1 MNDVIVVSLVLFLSV
16 FLAAS
21 ILPKSVL
28 RCKLLSL
35 GLVQPRVVPISSC
48 SIPVFLKCMIFG
60 LLLPLR
66 LHPALV
72 VGHLGRAVRHLPNAQ
87 HLEHQDSKRPHIAP
101 EHTELDLFLHTSLLG
116 CVQKV
121 CFFQS
126 VWFSKNL
133 TGWWIPAWKGP
144 LERSTWLATSRWQ
157 HSSCLVVGPTQ
168 NLPPKNTWSHGC
180 Y

>member
-72 VGHLGRAVRHLPNAQ
+72 VGHLGRAVGHLPDAQ
-87 HLEHQDSKRPHIAP
+87 HLKHQDSKRPHIAP
-101 EHTELDLFLHTSLLG
+101 EKHRTWSLPAHISARLCSKSVFFSIGLIFKKSHRLVNSRMKRASGAVHLIGNFSLATLILLG
-116 CVQKV
+116 GRANPK
-121 CFFQS
+121 S
-126 VWFSKNL
+126 
-133 TGWWIPAWKGP
+133 
-144 LERSTWLATSRWQ
+144 AT
-157 HSSCLVVGPTQ
+157 
-168 NLPPKNTWSHGC
+168 
-180 Y
+180 